1 MANLV
6 IDPPDGGCRVSF
18 FSPNENRYSNP
29 STQTILKFQLL
40 CFLSQGNILGIYLVK
55 VISSVLRPGLL
66 WSVLFSST
74 ASFSASSTP
83 LASSLSRWGRS
94 LVIIVVVIIAFVIVV
109 VIIAVIIVVV
119 IIVVSV
125 VFLIV
130 VKVQKL
136 INVVIEQILFPA
148 KGGARG
154 GG

>member
-1 MANLV
+1 MAKSSSLV

-18 FSPNENRYSNP
+18 FSPNEKVYSNP
-29 STQTILKFQLL
+29 SAQTILKFQLL

-74 ASFSASSTP
+74 ASSSALSTP

-94 LVIIVVVIIAFVIVV
+94 LAVIVV
-109 VIIAVIIVVV
+109 VIIAVVIVVV

-136 INVVIEQILFPA
+136 NNVFVEHILFPA
-148 KGGARG
+148 EGGARG